1 MLRLNN
7 SRCFT
12 VLVNLAPVDAGR
24 AWDSIHIL
32 VIIIH
37 DFICFKSCYPVRFQT
52 PGRCTRTVT
61 DAVLFWLILVS
72 VCLFV
77 AFIIFYCFVL
87 FCWGGG
93 GLFVVVVVVS
103 FWAFISGV
111 GIRGG
116 RLVDSILFFRLK
128 RSNGSVILHLH
139 TVHKYHEIF
148 TFSVCLNAPKAY
160 QHQRR

>member
-1 MLRLNN
+1 MLSLLPNLQMLRLNN

-93 GLFVVVVVVS
+93 GGGCLLLLLLFL
-103 FWAFISGV
+103 F
-111 GIRGG
+111 G
-116 RLVDSILFFRLK
+116 RLFRGWGLGEGGWSI
-128 RSNGSVILHLH
+128 V
-139 TVHKYHEIF
+139 YC
-148 TFSVCLNAPKAY
+148 FSASKGVMDP
-160 QHQRR
+160 